1 MGCDFDLR
9 LAIHLR
15 DSTHAGQT
23 PGNLACNV
31 SHKSQPL
38 RGKNESPRMIAAIP
52 ERRAVTEEIS
62 GVIERVTFHNEDS
75 GFCIL
80 RVKAR
85 LGAFSGLI
93 RISRRL

>member
-1 MGCDFDLR
+1 MRAKHPEIWLVMC
-9 LAIHLR
+9 H
-15 DSTHAGQT
+15 T
-23 PGNLACNV
+23 NLSPV
-31 SHKSQPL
+31 

>member
-1 MGCDFDLR
+1 
-9 LAIHLR
+9 
-15 DSTHAGQT
+15 
-23 PGNLACNV
+23 
-31 SHKSQPL
+31 
-38 RGKNESPRMIAAIP
+38 MIAAIP